1 MNKTTGLAPLFAM
14 LILIVSLS
22 PCTHAQQETE
32 IIVYVGQSEIIDL
45 WQPIKRVS
53 IANPEIADATVTSP
67 SQLVVNGLK
76 TGKTSLILWAETE
89 EYNRYSLVVREKVAR
104 HQIMLRIKF
113 LEIDKIALKE
123 LGSDFL
129 VKNISSGS
137 DIVNVG
143 MYGGEVSNPNDPLLL
158 GSTVDFFVTIPTQNI
173 AAIFKAMYEDN
184 DLELLAAPN
193 LSALEGSEA
202 TFLAGGEFP
211 VPVVSGS
218 LGMQMV
224 TIIFKEYGVKLKFTP
239 TVLDSQIINLN
250 LEAEYSKLDFENGVT
265 LSGFRIP
272 SLVSR
277 KSTNTVQ
284 LREDQF
290 LVLGGM
296 LLTEN
301 SNTISRIPLLGHI
314 PILGKLFSS
323 TRYQRSETE
332 LLITVSPKIIFPQ
345 FKEPR
350 LSESYQNKRANE
362 AIKNENID
370 QPPEPAQE
378 Q

>member
-1 MNKTTGLAPLFAM
+1 MNNKFRLVLLYILT
-14 LILIVSLS
+14 ILITAFSY
-22 PCTHAQQETE
+22 TTAQPETE

-89 EYNRYSLVVREKVAR
+89 EYNRYSLVVREKVAV

-129 VKNISSGS
+129 VKNIKSKS
-137 DIVNVG
+137 DIMNVG

-173 AAIFKAMYEDN
+173 QAIFKAMYENN

-193 LSALEGSEA
+193 LSTLEGSEA

-239 TVLDSQIINLN
+239 TVLDSQVINLN
-250 LEAEYSKLDFENGVT
+250 LEAEYSKLDFDNGVT

-272 SLVSR
+272 SLVTR
-277 KSTNTVQ
+277 KSTNIVQ

-296 LLTEN
+296 LLTEDT
-301 SNTISRIPLLGHI
+301 NTISRIPLLGHI
-314 PILGKLFSS
+314 PVLGKLFSS
-323 TRYQRSETE
+323 TRFQRSETE
-332 LLITVSPKIIFPQ
+332 LLITVSPKIIHPQ
-345 FKEPR
+345 MPEPK
-350 LSESYQNKRANE
+350 LTGE
-362 AIKNENID
+362 IKNPKAKEALNENT
-370 QPPEPAQE
+370 EKAQE
-378 Q
+378 SNQE